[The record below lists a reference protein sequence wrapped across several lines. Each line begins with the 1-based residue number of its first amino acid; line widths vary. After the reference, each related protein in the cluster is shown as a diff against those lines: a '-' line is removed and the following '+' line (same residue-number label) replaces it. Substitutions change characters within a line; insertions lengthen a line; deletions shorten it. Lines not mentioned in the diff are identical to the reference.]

1 MKQVYTKVIENP
13 DNIFWIMEKEIS
25 NKTSGRIYTS
35 QITNIKIINTVAVY
49 SVNEAGEEIQIAQLA
64 YIDYEDL
71 RQKYEKGEDIDL
83 NYTYIDN
90 FSWYG
95 TDKLYEIEEYPL
107 KNIRSFNARCSF
119 WNAEEKE
126 NYLVSLLQLSIENG
140 DMCFNYSIFFK
151 TLMNLANIEVLK
163 GGLYFDNSKFYES
176 ELSIFG
182 ASCSKGLYNNG
193 IISCNY
199 TQYNNSKVWFEF
211 IRNELDISFLLADM
225 ANTELRIG
233 NPIGTIKEVCFIKAK
248 IDSLDLDHCEFDK
261 IDAREL
267 TANKISIFGCE
278 FNGLVEIHTLNDVEM
293 SIKNCIINSDTKLT
307 FDKIPKTLEFDKT
320 LNNGKIHIRNFKEVL
335 PIIVSRVSET
345 KDIEQLLM
353 LKENFKNIGQYIS
366 EDLCYSKYRQLEN
379 KFYTEKKS
387 SKLINYINW
396 LVSDYGTCPLRMFI
410 LIIIMILGFA
420 ILYFTCPY
428 FKFENATSFIDYIY
442 ISGITFFTVGY
453 GDILPLNELTKMIV
467 LVQAF
472 FGVSTMSYFLVVLSR
487 KIIR

>member
-1 MKQVYTKVIENP
+1 MLLFLECRK
-13 DNIFWIMEKEIS
+13 
-25 NKTSGRIYTS
+25 
-35 QITNIKIINTVAVY
+35 
-49 SVNEAGEEIQIAQLA
+49 
-64 YIDYEDL
+64 
-71 RQKYEKGEDIDL
+71 
-83 NYTYIDN
+83 
-90 FSWYG
+90 
-95 TDKLYEIEEYPL
+95 
-107 KNIRSFNARCSF
+107 
-119 WNAEEKE
+119 KE
-126 NYLVSLLQLSIENG
+126 NHLVSLLQLSIENG

-151 TLMNLANIEVLK
+151 TIMNLCNIEVLN

-176 ELSIFG
+176 DLDILG
-182 ASCSKGLYNNG
+182 ASCNKGLYNNG

-211 IRNELDISFLLADM
+211 TRNELDISFLLADM
-225 ANTELRIG
+225 TNTELRIG
-233 NPIGTIKEVCFIKAK
+233 NPTGTIKEVCFTKAK
-248 IDSLDLDHCEFDK
+248 IELLDLDYCEIDK

-278 FNGLVEIHTLNDVEM
+278 FNRLVEMHTLNDVEM
-293 SIKNCIINSDTKLT
+293 SIKNCIINSDMKLS
-307 FDKIPKTLEFDKT
+307 FDKLPKALEFDKT

-335 PIIVSRVSET
+335 PIIVNRVSET
-345 KDIEQLLM
+345 KEIEQLLM

-366 EDLCYSKYRQLEN
+366 EDICYSKYRQLEN
-379 KFYTEKKS
+379 KFYTKKIS
-387 SKLINYINW
+387 SKSINYINW

-410 LIIIMILGFA
+410 LIITMILGFA
-420 ILYFTCPY
+420 MLYFTCPY